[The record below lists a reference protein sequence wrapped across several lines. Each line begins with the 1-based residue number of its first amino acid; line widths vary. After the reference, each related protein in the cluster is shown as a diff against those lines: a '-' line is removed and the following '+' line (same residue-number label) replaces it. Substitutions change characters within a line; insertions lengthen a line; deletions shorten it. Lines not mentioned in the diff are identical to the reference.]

1 MAILTNNSSMPKY
14 YDQEGD
20 KSKATFKICLGKRK
34 D

>member
-20 KSKATFKICLGKRK
+20 KSKATLKICLGKRK